1 MSYNNNKTLQI
12 GHIKRRKPKLRIK
25 ILKLVAMKGRIS
37 IGEAE
42 KILTQHHHPEIWYAF
57 KILESNDLISL
68 KDKNPGPKQ
77 LMKRGR
83 WKGYYIITEKGLGA
97 LITEGLT
104 EEEFWRSII
113 TFCYNSSKQ
122 IALEKVEE
130 FYQLFI
136 SKYLKYSSEHSFSF
150 QLDSYNKMCKGF
162 IENRVER
169 SDKVTVDQKVL
180 EALAMHPG
188 ITLDQ
193 LIEETRESNVE
204 EIKKV
209 LLHFTPIHYE
219 PLVIG
224 PRKNVDNSG
233 SKIYNIDDWDF
244 LLHNVIIVRHDPQG
258 FDRYELSLFGIM
270 LLLTIIRYNDMG
282 RLKTGLYH
290 HSILFQ
296 DYYDQIASNYQGKL
310 PLIFENWGLLKQL
323 LKVVSA
329 YNFDIIL
336 DKEFRSETMSQSI
349 LLGGNKELYDNVI
362 AVALYSRKQLNK
374 VQVKGFDEYFNFAE
388 IQANSSPDKNIQ
400 KAREQATDKTIA
412 IFQMIIK
419 TTVILDPL
427 GYDPKSFL
435 VKLKRWNLF
444 NSKQAESI
452 SQLYKTQIREEA
464 FANEISFL
472 YFLNLYYDYEYKV
485 MSPMGYYS
493 LLLFKNSKLDNIQP
507 SLPQPKL
514 SLLSILG
521 RNKKLKEWFFNWM
534 DDLTSCQREILNTIT
549 SFATGYH

>member
-1 MSYNNNKTLQI
+1 MSYNSNKTLQI
-12 GHIKRRKPKLRIK
+12 GYIKRRKPKLRIK

-57 KILESNDLISL
+57 KNLESKDLIRNL
-68 KDKNPGPKQ
+68 KDKNPGPEQ

-83 WKGYYIITEKGLGA
+83 WKGYYIITEKGLCA

-104 EEEFWRSII
+104 VEEFWRSII
-113 TFCYNSSKQ
+113 TFCYYCSKQ
-122 IALEKVEE
+122 ITLEKVEE
-130 FYQLFI
+130 FYELFI
-136 SKYLKYSSEHSFSF
+136 SKYLKYSSEHSWFF

-162 IENRVER
+162 IENIIER

-193 LIEETRESNVE
+193 LIEETREFNVE

-209 LLHFTPIHYE
+209 VLHFTPIHYE
-219 PLVIG
+219 RLVIG
-224 PRKNVDNSG
+224 PRENVDNSG
-233 SKIYNIDDWDF
+233 KIYNIDDWDF
-244 LLHNVIIVRHDPQG
+244 LLHNVVIVRHDPQG
-258 FDRYELSLFGIM
+258 INRYELSLFGII

-282 RLKTGLYH
+282 RLKAGLYH

-296 DYYDQIASNYQGKL
+296 DYYDQIASNYQEKL

-336 DKEFRSETMSQSI
+336 DKEFRLETMSQSV

-362 AVALYSRKQLNK
+362 AVASYSREQLNK
-374 VQVKGFDEYFNFAE
+374 VQVKGLDEYFNFAE
-388 IQANSSPDKNIQ
+388 IQANSSPDKNFQ
-400 KAREQATDKTIA
+400 KAREQARDKTIA

-452 SQLYKTQIREEA
+452 SQLYKIQIREEA

-472 YFLNLYYDYEYKV
+472 YFLNLYYNCTYKV
-485 MSPMGYYS
+485 MSPMGHYS
-493 LLLFKNSKLDNIQP
+493 LLLSKNSKLDNIQP
-507 SLPQPKL
+507 PLPLPKL
-514 SLLSILG
+514 TLLSILG

-534 DDLTSCQREILNTIT
+534 DDLTSYQREILNTIT
-549 SFATGYH
+549 SFTTGYH